1 VEMGLLSLL
10 ESDKTGLIWRID
22 DPSSDEPD
30 SRPSWLQNGQI
41 PEEWEASNPRSA
53 FAHLAQKS
61 QIKDEYPSIDKWHLV
76 FRTQVSHFKL
86 RWHSR
91 IPEIQSETDSELES
105 ELDSSDAAPL
115 KPMPIWD
122 VDGKYIGEVQ
132 AHGPEKIVVGVD
144 YDFIVL
150 SEAQYFG
157 NELSIDV
164 VDYPL
169 YNVMLV
175 SAKDANNVRTRLGLG
190 KLFKHAWRLSKP
202 VDEVVVLE

>member
-1 VEMGLLSLL
+1 MNQIHDLPG
-10 ESDKTGLIWRID
+10 
-22 DPSSDEPD
+22 
-30 SRPSWLQNGQI
+30 SRMARFQKQ
-41 PEEWEASNPRSA
+41 WEASNPRSA
-53 FAHLAQKS
+53 FAQLAQKS

-86 RWHSR
+86 RWRSR

-105 ELDSSDAAPL
+105 EQDSSDAAPL

-202 VDEVVVLE
+202 VDEVVVLG